1 MRDNRRGREHNASV
15 IACSSALV
23 LLASEERGDR
33 SGDAF
38 GLPVVLGG
46 ILAGLVV
53 VGLFVL
59 WLAVLVQALRIPES
73 SWEAADQSK
82 LVYVLLMVLLGLL
95 GTLLYALVA
104 RPALRRTGG
113 VPAQA

>member
-1 MRDNRRGREHNASV
+1 MIAS
-15 IACSSALV
+15 SHALV
-23 LLASEERGDR
+23 LLAPVAEERGDR

-38 GLPVVLGG
+38 GIAVVLGG
-46 ILAGLVV
+46 LLIGLVV

-73 SWEAADQSK
+73 TWEAADQSK

-95 GTLLYALVA
+95 GTLLYWLVA
-104 RPALRRTGG
+104 RPALRRAGAA
-113 VPAQA
+113 PAPA